1 MASENTPGTEK
12 LLTLIVKAGP
22 AGATPDALQKQ
33 TSEISRSTLNRRLAA
48 LVLQACIKPVGAGRA
63 LRYLS
68 TSPFTIAD
76 IAQYLAKDWQTRPL
90 APFNEAMLGKLPNI
104 DPDKAR
110 RLQALT
116 GLASVLDKKFLSNFL
131 IDFSWGS
138 SVLEGGTYSDLDTQA
153 LVLYGQR
160 NPDKSIEDA
169 LLVLNHKQAIEH
181 LWSNRTIDVANI
193 CAMHSM
199 LTDRHAMS
207 EVEDSD
213 HFLPSVQR
221 GVPRE
226 YEDVNLGRSAYLPP
240 FRPGSGYIKKAFT
253 EIVATA
259 NNMSPVESAFYLMT
273 RIPYLQAFANGNKR
287 TARLAANLPLLSH
300 GLLPISF
307 VDFNRAQYIQGM
319 AAFYE
324 LNNIQ
329 IIENA
334 FINGYV
340 RSIIRGSNIP
350 PSMRATG
357 FDIDDVAKKLVSYV
371 NSGTFPK
378 HPRAA
383 AFVGLTSNDKP
394 RSD

>member
-1 MASENTPGTEK
+1 MASEITAETQK
-12 LLTLIVKAGP
+12 LLTLIVNAGP
-22 AGATPDALQKQ
+22 SGATPDVLQKQ
-33 TSEISRSTLNRRLAA
+33 VSDISRSTLNRRLAT
-48 LVLQACIKPVGAGRA
+48 LVLQGAIKPVGAGRA
-63 LRYLS
+63 LRYLA
-68 TSPFTIAD
+68 TSPFTVAD
-76 IAQYLAKDWQTRPL
+76 IAQYLAKDWQARPI
-90 APFNEAMLGKLPNI
+90 APFKEAMLAKSPNI
-104 DPDKAR
+104 DPEKAR
-110 RLQALT
+110 RLQTLT

-153 LVLYGQR
+153 LILYGQR
-160 NPDKSIEDA
+160 NPNKSVEDA
-169 LLVLNHKQAIEH
+169 LLVLNHKQAIEY
-181 LWSNRTIDVANI
+181 LWSNRTLDIANI
-193 CAMHSM
+193 CAMHGM
-199 LTDRHAMS
+199 LTDRHNMA

-240 FRPGSGYIKKAFT
+240 FRPGSGYIKKALID
-253 EIVATA
+253 IVSIA
-259 NNMSPVESAFYLMT
+259 NSLSAVESAFYLMT

-324 LNNIQ
+324 LNNLQ
-329 IIENA
+329 IIENT
-334 FINGYV
+334 FIDGYV

-357 FDIDDVAKKLVSYV
+357 FDIDDIANKLVYYV

-378 HPRAA
+378 NLRAA
-383 AFVGLTSNDKP
+383 AFVAAQG
-394 RSD
+394 